1 MKSNPL
7 QTLQEYGYKLT
18 PQRRLLLSILET
30 SQDHL
35 DAESLYRI
43 AKQRDAH
50 VSLATVYRNL
60 AAFKKIG
67 LVQEHNLGEDHAHFE
82 KVTAR
87 PHFHF
92 TCTRCGQVVELRS
105 KKIVRLTRE
114 LCEAED
120 LTMESMHLFIQGVC
134 ASCQNANQPLSAQ

>member
-7 QTLQEYGYKLT
+7 ETLQENGYKST

-35 DAESLYRI
+35 DAESLYHL
-43 AKQRDAH
+43 AKERDRH
-50 VSLATVYRNL
+50 ISLATVYRNL
-60 AAFKKIG
+60 VAFKKMG

-82 KVTAR
+82 KVTGK

-92 TCTRCGQVVELRS
+92 TCSQCGRVIELRS
-105 KKIVRLTRE
+105 KKIVRLTHE
-114 LCEAED
+114 MCEAEN
-120 LTMESMHLFIQGVC
+120 LNMESMNLFIQGLC
-134 ASCQNANQPLSAQ
+134 PSCQRDKTSHSS